1 MSDMFNLNLAA
12 FGGAECSN
20 LLWVVVWA
28 LVVRAER
35 SLSPTRCH
43 LNPRAVEFR
52 CRVPREHSLRVVRVA
67 RSKTLHIVDHN
78 RHQVVQRS
86 PVHAITSSST

>member
-35 SLSPTRCH
+35 SLEPNS
-43 LNPRAVEFR
+43 
-52 CRVPREHSLRVVRVA
+52 VPPKPSRR
-67 RSKTLHIVDHN
+67 
-78 RHQVVQRS
+78 
-86 PVHAITSSST
+86 